1 MSQGIRFTSSALENL
16 TLLNLRKLNSDCFI
30 LASFNFS
37 DFNKFSQ
44 IGTLRRRQNN
54 FLCNF

>member
-37 DFNKFSQ
+37 GFSKFSQ

>member
-37 DFNKFSQ
+37 DFSKFSQ